1 MEIATSPT
9 REKYPLSQ
17 KKIIKKTI
25 TSTIGWS
32 FLLIFLLFIVFD
44 IGVGIMST
52 TNQNPTAIIGLLFAT
67 LYGFAFLLIVVAL
80 LSYLY
85 QRWYFAVYFYDIL
98 DDYLVIKKG
107 PIAPKEITI
116 PWERIQDVYVDQDI
130 FDRMFGLFDVH
141 LSTATITSG
150 MQAHIDGAEQQAANG
165 LREVL
170 LEKIRS
176 RISKK

>member
-67 LYGFAFLLIVVAL
+67 LY
-80 LSYLY
+80 
-85 QRWYFAVYFYDIL
+85 
-98 DDYLVIKKG
+98 
-107 PIAPKEITI
+107 
-116 PWERIQDVYVDQDI
+116 
-130 FDRMFGLFDVH
+130 
-141 LSTATITSG
+141 
-150 MQAHIDGAEQQAANG
+150 
-165 LREVL
+165 
-170 LEKIRS
+170 
-176 RISKK
+176 